1 MQRVYIWDVVYRSFI
16 VGFLLAVSC
25 GGGAYADD
33 AAIAPGT
40 TMIDIT
46 GEVSTAGLSG
56 GVADPVPIFVGSSG
70 PVVFVVNLNPA
81 EEALTRAQQT
91 RIRANPEL
99 NRR

>member
-1 MQRVYIWDVVYRSFI
+1 MVYRSFI
-16 VGFLLAVSC
+16 AGFLLAAMC
-25 GGGAYADD
+25 GGAAYADE
-33 AAIAPGT
+33 AAVTPGT
-40 TMIDIT
+40 TLIDIT
-46 GEVSTAGLSG
+46 GEISTAGLAG

-70 PVVFVVNLNPA
+70 PVVFVMNLNPA

>member
-1 MQRVYIWDVVYRSFI
+1 MVYRSLI
-16 VGFLLAVSC
+16 AGSLLAAMC
-25 GGGAYADD
+25 GGAAYADE
-33 AAIAPGT
+33 AAVTPGT
-40 TMIDIT
+40 TLIDIT
-46 GEVSTAGLSG
+46 GEISTAGLAG

-70 PVVFVVNLNPA
+70 PVVFVMNLNPA